1 MTKAISIGAPAK
13 VRFAMID
20 GLRGVAALAVF
31 LFHCNEGQQLTSLMA
46 AAPAWVEWTIHR
58 GHLGIAI
65 FFVLSGFV
73 IAHSLRGVA
82 VTFPLVG
89 RFLLRR
95 SVRLDPPYW
104 FAIALT
110 IAMAAVSAH
119 FIQAKE
125 PLSISIGQ
133 LVAHVFYLQE
143 VLGYREIG
151 PIFWTLCQEVQFYLI
166 YALLLAVTRNDP
178 ALNMQGRATAVGI
191 AVAAL
196 ISLLWPLGIVTWE
209 PWRGSFLPLWH
220 CFLLGAGAYWT
231 WQYPRM
237 AVYYFSYV
245 AILVLS
251 AAVRM
256 DDVTLASVLTAVA
269 LWYATTTGGIYRWLN
284 WRWLQFL
291 GLISYSLYLTH
302 NPVSGALFRIGYDLT
317 GRSALTEAFWWVVVI
332 LGCILFSAGMW
343 WLIERPSLALAKRIK
358 LERRANSD
366 MKKTA
371 SPASLV
377 PESRAR

>member
-1 MTKAISIGAPAK
+1 
-13 VRFAMID
+13 MID
-20 GLRGVAALAVF
+20 GLRGVAAFAVF
-31 LFHCNEGQQLTSLMA
+31 LFHCGEGGHLTNLMA
-46 AAPAWVEWTIHR
+46 VTPAWFEWIIHQ

-73 IAHSLRGVA
+73 IAHSLRRNS

-110 IAMAAVSAH
+110 IGLAVVSAY
-119 FIQAKE
+119 FVPGKQL
-125 PLSISIGQ
+125 PSISAGQ
-133 LVAHVFYLQE
+133 FVAHVFYLQE
-143 VLGYREIG
+143 VLGYPEIG

-178 ALNMQGRATAVGI
+178 AQSMQGRATVVGI

-237 AVYYFSYV
+237 AIYYFSYV
-245 AILVLS
+245 AILTF
-251 AAVRM
+251 AAALKL
-256 DDVTLASVLTAVA
+256 DDVTLAAALTAIA

-291 GLISYSLYLTH
+291 GLISYSLYLVH
-302 NPVSGALFRIGYDLT
+302 NPVSGGLFRIGYDLT
-317 GRSALTEAFWWVVVI
+317 GRSVLTEAFWWVIVI
-332 LGCILFSAGMW
+332 LGCVSFSAAMW
-343 WLIERPSLALAKRIK
+343 WLIERPSMALAKRIK
-358 LERRANSD
+358 LEAPKPVNSD
-366 MKKTA
+366 REK
-371 SPASLV
+371 PASLF
-377 PESRAR
+377 PESQAK

>member
-1 MTKAISIGAPAK
+1 MTETSSIGAPGK

-20 GLRGVAALAVF
+20 GLRGIAALAVF
-31 LFHCNEGQQLTSLMA
+31 LYHCNEGHHLTNLMA
-46 AAPAWVEWTIHR
+46 VAPAWLGWTLHQ

-73 IAHSLRGVA
+73 IAHSLRGHA

-110 IAMAAVSAH
+110 IGMAAISVH
-119 FIQAKE
+119 FVQGKE
-125 PLSISIGQ
+125 ALSISAGQ

-143 VLGYREIG
+143 VLGYPEIG

-178 ALNMQGRATAVGI
+178 TQNLQGRTTAWGL

-196 ISLLWPLGIVTWE
+196 ISLLWPLGIVAWE

-220 CFLLGAGAYWT
+220 CFLLGAGVYWT

-237 AVYYFSYV
+237 AAYYFAYV

-251 AAVRM
+251 AAVRI
-256 DDVTLASVLTAVA
+256 DEVTLASALTALA
-269 LWYATTTGGIYRWLN
+269 LWYAGTTGGIARWLN

-291 GLISYSLYLTH
+291 GSISYSLYLTH
-302 NPVSGALFRIGYDLT
+302 NPVSGALFRIGYGLT
-317 GRSALTEAFWWVVVI
+317 GRSALTEAFWWVMVI
-332 LGCILFSAGMW
+332 LGCVLFSAGMW

-358 LERRANSD
+358 LEA
-366 MKKTA
+366 KKPVSAAPILPTTA
-371 SPASLV
+371 A
-377 PESRAR
+377 

>member
-1 MTKAISIGAPAK
+1 MTKATSIGVWDAG
-13 VRFAMID
+13 RFAMID
-20 GLRGVAALAVF
+20 GLRGIAALAVF
-31 LFHCNEGQQLTSLMA
+31 LYHCNEGHHLTNLMA
-46 AAPAWVEWTIHR
+46 AAPAWFEWIVR
-58 GHLGIAI
+58 QGHLGIAI

-73 IAHSLRGVA
+73 ISHSLRPYSVTAPVVA
-82 VTFPLVG
+82 

-110 IAMAAVSAH
+110 IGMAALSAH
-119 FIQAKE
+119 VVQGKE
-125 PLSISIGQ
+125 PLSISMGQ

-143 VLGYREIG
+143 ALGFREIG

-166 YALLLAVTRNDP
+166 YALLLAATRNDP
-178 ALNMQGRATAVGI
+178 ARSMQGGATAIGV

-220 CFLLGAGAYWT
+220 CFLLGAGAYWM
-231 WQYPRM
+231 WQYPQM

-245 AILVLS
+245 AILTLS
-251 AAVRM
+251 AAFKL
-256 DDVTLASVLTAVA
+256 DEVTLAAGLTAMT
-269 LWYATTTGGIYRWLN
+269 LWYATTTGGIYRWFS

-302 NPVSGALFRIGYDLT
+302 NPVSGALFRIGYGLT
-317 GRSALTEAFWWVVVI
+317 GRSALTEAFWWAMVI

-343 WLIERPSLALAKRIK
+343 WLIERPSLALAKRIN
-358 LERRANSD
+358 LVA
-366 MKKTA
+366 KK
-371 SPASLV
+371 PASSPLLLADA
-377 PESRAR
+377 ARTE

>member
-1 MTKAISIGAPAK
+1 MTKATSIGVWDAG
-13 VRFAMID
+13 RFAMID
-20 GLRGVAALAVF
+20 GLRGIAALAVF
-31 LFHCNEGQQLTSLMA
+31 LYHCNEGHHLTNLMA
-46 AAPAWVEWTIHR
+46 AAPAWFEWIVR
-58 GHLGIAI
+58 QGHLGIAI

-73 IAHSLRGVA
+73 ISHSLRPYSVTAPVVA
-82 VTFPLVG
+82 

-110 IAMAAVSAH
+110 IGMAALSAH
-119 FIQAKE
+119 VVQGKE
-125 PLSISIGQ
+125 PLSISMGQ

-143 VLGYREIG
+143 ALGFREIG

-166 YALLLAVTRNDP
+166 YALLLAATRNDP
-178 ALNMQGRATAVGI
+178 ARSMQGGATAIGV

-220 CFLLGAGAYWT
+220 CFLLGAGAYWM
-231 WQYPRM
+231 WQYPQM

-245 AILVLS
+245 AILTLS
-251 AAVRM
+251 AAFKL
-256 DDVTLASVLTAVA
+256 DEVTLAAGLTAMT
-269 LWYATTTGGIYRWLN
+269 LWYATTTGGIYRWFS

-302 NPVSGALFRIGYDLT
+302 NPVSGALFRIGYGLT
-317 GRSALTEAFWWVVVI
+317 GRSALTEAFWWAMVI

-343 WLIERPSLALAKRIK
+343 WLIERLSLALAKRIN
-358 LERRANSD
+358 LVA
-366 MKKTA
+366 KK
-371 SPASLV
+371 PASSPLLLADA
-377 PESRAR
+377 ARTE

>member
-1 MTKAISIGAPAK
+1 MTKATSVGAWDGG
-13 VRFAMID
+13 RFAMID
-20 GLRGVAALAVF
+20 GLRGIAAFAVF
-31 LFHCNEGQQLTSLMA
+31 LFHCNEGQHLTNLMA
-46 AAPAWVEWTIHR
+46 VAPAWLEWIVR
-58 GHLGIAI
+58 QGHLGIAI

-73 IAHSLRGVA
+73 ISHSLRKYS
-82 VTFPLVG
+82 VTTPLVA

-110 IAMAAVSAH
+110 IGTAAVSAH
-119 FIQAKE
+119 FIQGKE
-125 PLSISIGQ
+125 PLSISMGQ

-143 VLGYREIG
+143 VLGFHEIG

-178 ALNMQGRATAVGI
+178 AQSMQGRATAIGI
-191 AVAAL
+191 AVAGL

-245 AILVLS
+245 AILTLH
-251 AAVRM
+251 AALRA
-256 DDVTLASVLTAVA
+256 DEVTFAAGLTAMV
-269 LWYATTTGGIYRWLN
+269 LWYATKTGGIYRWLS

-302 NPVSGALFRIGYDLT
+302 NPVSGALFRIGYSLT
-317 GRSALTEAFWWVVVI
+317 GRSVLTEAFWWVMVI
-332 LGCILFSAGMW
+332 LGCILFSAAMW
-343 WLIERPSLALAKRIK
+343 WLIERPSLALAKRIN
-358 LERRANSD
+358 LEV
-366 MKKTA
+366 KKPASSAPLLPTA
-371 SPASLV
+371 SAK
-377 PESRAR
+377 